1 MYPDDADLP
10 VVRVRV
16 ARNVDNLRQGDE
28 GDVELTP
35 RIDKL
40 IAGGYLLLLGHVT
53 LEPTAT
59 PLPPE
64 PLADDTPAPR
74 RPSRKKATDASSES
88 GS

>member
-1 MYPDDADLP
+1 MYPDDQDLP

-16 ARNVDNLRQGDE
+16 ARNVDNLRAGYED
-28 GDVELTP
+28 DVELTP

-53 LEPTAT
+53 LPVATAAASA
-59 PLPPE
+59 PDPVADLPP
-64 PLADDTPAPR
+64 TR
-74 RPSRKKATDASSES
+74 RRKKVADAGSEG

>member
-1 MYPDDADLP
+1 VYPDDQDLP

-16 ARNVDNLRQGDE
+16 ARNVDNLRAGYE

-53 LEPTAT
+53 LPLTAASA
-59 PLPPE
+59 PDPV
-64 PLADDTPAPR
+64 DDPAAQAPAK
-74 RPSRKKATDASSES
+74 PRKKAANARSES